1 MRTTRPLLASFA
13 AIAVMAV
20 PGCGDDG
27 NAPPPPTGAISLAL
41 DPTARSVVQGAT
53 ATVTATVTRTA
64 PFAGPVALV
73 FESATAGL
81 TGTFAPDTV
90 AVGATSSTLTLSA
103 GATVAPGDY
112 PITVR
117 ARAAGLT
124 EQVTTATVTVT
135 RAPSFTLSASPDAI
149 SIEQGSASV
158 SLARVTRVGGFAGT
172 ITLAVTGL
180 PDSITATIA
189 TPSLAGDSTSV
200 NFAVAASVAPGAY
213 SAVFTATATG
223 LASRVDTVAVTVTR
237 RPSFA
242 LAVSPESLSVVQGAA
257 GSALVRLTRDSAF
270 AAPVTLAVDTLPA
283 GITAVPAQSPLT
295 GDTTTLSIAVGASI
309 APGTYPVVVRG
320 TAVNRPVMVDTLR
333 LTVVAAS
340 ASTSSWVLG
349 SAVLALPQA
358 SERRLPGRP
367 ERAAVVRRTD

>member
-20 PGCGDDG
+20 LGCGDDG

-117 ARAAGLT
+117 ARAAGLV

-135 RAPSFTLSASPDAI
+135 VAPSFTFVASPDAI

-158 SLARVTRVGGFAGT
+158 SLARITRVGGFAGT
-172 ITLAVTGL
+172 VALAVSGL
-180 PDSITATIA
+180 PDSITASVA
-189 TPSLAGDSTSV
+189 TPSLAGDSSSV
-200 NFAVAASVAPGAY
+200 NFAVGAGVAPGAY
-213 SAVFTATATG
+213 SAVLTATATG
-223 LASRVDTVAVTVTR
+223 LAARVDTVGITVTR
-237 RPSFA
+237 RPTFA
-242 LAVSPESLSVVQGAA
+242 MAISPDSLAVAQGAA
-257 GSALVRLTRDSAF
+257 GAALIRLTRDSGF
-270 AAPVTLAVDTLPA
+270 AATVTLSVDSLPA
-283 GITAVPAQSPLT
+283 GITATPTQAALA
-295 GDTTTLSIAVGASI
+295 GDSTTLAIAVDSTV
-309 APGTYPVVVRG
+309 APGEYPVVVRG
-320 TAVNRPVMVDTLR
+320 TSPNRPVAIDTLR
-333 LTVVAAS
+333 LTVTAAP
-340 ASTSSWVLG
+340 A
-349 SAVLALPQA
+349 
-358 SERRLPGRP
+358 
-367 ERAAVVRRTD
+367 VRRGGPAGPTVPNGTAAAPRRDPIVARRFD